1 LHSLKEYEGGLSDIQ
16 RDIRTQP
23 IGIMVIF
30 LTAKSSGEWRA
41 KTCRDLPTLEVH
53 NKLDMA
59 SSPSMSQQE
68 YEQNKS
74 SLASGPSMS
83 QQEYEQNKLD
93 MASGPSMS
101 QQEYEQNKWSP
112 SMSQQEY
119 EQDKSNMAGG
129 PSMSQQEYEQ
139 HKSDVASSPSMS
151 QQEYEQNMSNMVGGP
166 SNKSMSRTSKA

>member
-1 LHSLKEYEGGLSDIQ
+1 
-16 RDIRTQP
+16 
-23 IGIMVIF
+23 MVIF

-53 NKLDMA
+53 
-59 SSPSMSQQE
+59 
-68 YEQNKS
+68 
-74 SLASGPSMS
+74 
-83 QQEYEQNKLD
+83 NKLD